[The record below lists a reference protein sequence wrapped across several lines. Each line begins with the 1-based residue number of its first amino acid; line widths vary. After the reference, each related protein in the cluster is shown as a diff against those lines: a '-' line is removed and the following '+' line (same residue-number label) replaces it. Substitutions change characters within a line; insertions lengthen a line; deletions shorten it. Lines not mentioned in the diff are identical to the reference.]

1 MENLL
6 KKASDAI
13 MDMDEDATKEV
24 LDEAIASNFDLKQLL
39 EKGLSVG
46 MTELGEQFSAGEVF
60 LPELLTAAEIMQNAT
75 KRIETELAKSG
86 ISATKKGKVVFA
98 TVNGDIH
105 DIGKGICCS
114 LLKTGGINVIDLGRD
129 VPAETIVDKAV
140 ETDADI
146 IAMSSLLT
154 TSMHVQQDV
163 CKILEERG
171 IRDKFYV
178 MVGGAPVTQRWCD
191 KIKANAYTENATECS
206 KVVSDYIA
214 SIS

>member
-6 KKASDAI
+6 KKASDAVI
-13 MDMDEDATKEV
+13 DMDEDAVKEV
-24 LDEAIASNFDLKQLL
+24 LDEAIATGFDIKDLL
-39 EKGLSVG
+39 EKGLSAG

-60 LPELLTAAEIMQNAT
+60 LPELLTAAEIMQQAT
-75 KRIETELAKSG
+75 DRIEKELAKKG
-86 ISATKKGKVVFA
+86 IVSKKKGKVVFA

-129 VPAETIVDKAV
+129 VPAETIVDEAV
-140 ETDADI
+140 KSDADI

-171 IRDKFYV
+171 IREQFYV
-178 MVGGAPVTQRWCD
+178 MVGGAPVTPRWCA

-206 KVVSDYIA
+206 KVVNDYIA
-214 SIS
+214 SLS